1 LHPTLYQQKDP
12 MNKSLSLSIVM
23 PALNEEANIFV
34 AINDTLKAFDS
45 FNING
50 ELIVV
55 NDGSEDKTPEII
67 EEFCKKDQRVKVISH
82 TSPQG
87 IGASFWD
94 GVDHSMNESISMLP
108 GDGENNPDE
117 IIRYL
122 NLLNHVD
129 MVIPF
134 VFNPQVRP
142 LWRSALSFVYR
153 FIINTTFLVNF
164 NYTNGTVLYRKT
176 ILEALSIRNQ
186 SFFFQTDILIRSVKR
201 GYLFAE
207 VPYCLGTRGSGDS
220 KAVSYPS
227 LIRVIK
233 GYLRLL
239 KDFYFNKEWN
249 TKQPF
254 AENTSTAQRYKSS
267 QK

>member
-1 LHPTLYQQKDP
+1 

-23 PALNEEANIFV
+23 PALDEEANVFT
-34 AINDTLKAFDS
+34 AISETLEAFSS
-45 FNING
+45 FEING
-50 ELIVV
+50 EIIVI
-55 NDGSEDKTPEII
+55 NDGSKDKTPEII
-67 EEFCKKDQRVKVISH
+67 EEFCKKDERVKMISH
-82 TSPQG
+82 ASPQG

-94 GVDHSMNESISMLP
+94 GVDYATNETISMLP
-108 GDGENNPDE
+108 GDGENNPGE

-153 FIINTTFLVNF
+153 FIINTTFLANF
-164 NYTNGTVLYRKT
+164 NYTNGTVLYRKS
-176 ILEALSIRNQ
+176 ILEGLGIRNT
-186 SFFFQTDILIRSVKR
+186 SFFFQTDILVRSVKR

-207 VPYCLGTRGSGDS
+207 VPYSLGTRGSGDS

-227 LIRVIK
+227 LIRLMK

-239 KDFYFNKEWN
+239 RDFYFNKEWN

>member
-1 LHPTLYQQKDP
+1 
-12 MNKSLSLSIVM
+12 MNKSLSVSIVM
-23 PALNEEANIFV
+23 PALDEEANVFV
-34 AINDTLKAFDS
+34 AISETLQAFDS
-45 FNING
+45 YNING
-50 ELIVV
+50 EIIVV
-55 NDGSEDKTPEII
+55 NDGSKDKTPEII
-67 EEFCKKDQRVKVISH
+67 EEFCKKDQRVKMISH

-94 GVDHSMNESISMLP
+94 GVDHSMNEAISMLP
-108 GDGENNPDE
+108 GDGENNPGE

-153 FIINTTFLVNF
+153 FIVNTTFLVNF

-176 ILEALSIRNQ
+176 VLEALSIRNQ
-186 SFFFQTDILIRSVKR
+186 SFFFQTDILIRSAKR

-227 LIRVIK
+227 LMRVIK

-249 TKQPF
+249 TRKPF

-267 QK
+267 PK